1 MLSVQSPMVAGV
13 SLIGKP
19 VLEENRQLFQLAAGQ
34 KGQRLRAPRA
44 DGQLSADVLRGMV
57 SMVCLLPVSWV
68 P

>member
-1 MLSVQSPMVAGV
+1 MVAGV

-44 DGQLSADVLRGMV
+44 DDGQLSTDVLRGMV